1 MPPRWRGR
9 PTLASRLDAKE
20 ASGLGGASIRRAR
33 LATKLT
39 RYILFA
45 LVLGIVAGWATN
57 AAIDDGS
64 PDAAERLKAIAD
76 YLSIVTALFLR
87 LIKMIIAPLVFS
99 TLVAG
104 IAHMGDIAALGR
116 VGLRSLAWFIGATFV
131 SLTLG
136 LILVNL
142 LQPGIG
148 LDLPIPPA
156 TAASGV
162 ETAAFNLKD
171 FVSHLVPA
179 SIFEAMSSNEILP
192 IVIFSIFFGVALTAV
207 GERGKPIVKGVEA
220 LVQVMLQVTNYVMR
234 FAPFAVFTAVAS
246 SIAERGPE
254 IIFTF
259 GKFVGSFYLGLAI
272 LWAILIGAAFVI
284 VGPRTRHLVRYIRD
298 PVVLAF
304 STASSEAAYPRTLEA
319 LDRFGVPPRIA
330 SFVLPLGYSF
340 NLDGSMMYMTFASIF
355 IAQAYG
361 IDLTLGQEI
370 TMLLVLMITSK
381 GMAGVPRA
389 SLVVIAATLSMFK
402 IPEAGLLLILAVD
415 HFLDMGRSA
424 TNVVGNAVA
433 STVVA
438 RWEGTLNAEEPA
450 DIEPLHAPSHVAP
463 SKVADDH
470 F

>member
-1 MPPRWRGR
+1 M
-9 PTLASRLDAKE
+9 AK
-20 ASGLGGASIRRAR
+20 I
-33 LATKLT
+33 
-39 RYILFA
+39 
-45 LVLGIVAGWATN
+45 
-57 AAIDDGS
+57 
-64 PDAAERLKAIAD
+64 AE
-76 YLSIVTALFLR
+76 YLSIVTTLFLR

-104 IAHMGDIAALGR
+104 IAHMGDLAALGR
-116 VGLRSLAWFIGATFV
+116 VALRSLGWFIGASLV

-136 LILVNL
+136 LILVTAL
-142 LQPGIG
+142 HPGVG
-148 LDLPIPPA
+148 LNLPIPP
-156 TAASGV
+156 TSAASGV

-171 FVSHLVPA
+171 FVSHVVPA
-179 SIFEAMSSNEILP
+179 SIFDAMSTNEILP
-192 IVIFSIFFGVALTAV
+192 IVVFSVFFGVALTAT
-207 GERGKPIVKGVEA
+207 GERGRPIVRGVEA
-220 LVQVMLQVTNYVMR
+220 LVAVMLQLTNYVMR
-234 FAPFAVFTAVAS
+234 FAPFAVFTAVSGAL
-246 SIAERGPE
+246 AERGPQ
-254 IIFTF
+254 IIMTL
-259 GKFVGSFYLGLAI
+259 GKFVGSFYLGLII
-272 LWAILIGAAFVI
+272 LWALLIGAAFLI

-319 LDRFGVPPRIA
+319 LERFGVPPRIA

-340 NLDGSMMYMTFASIF
+340 NLDGSMMYMTFATIF

-361 IDLTLGQEI
+361 IGLTIGQEVV
-370 TMLLVLMITSK
+370 MLLVLMVTSK

-389 SLVVIAATLSMFK
+389 SLVVIAATMSMFR

-438 RWEGTLNAEEPA
+438 KWEGVLDHEKSP
-450 DIEPLHAPSHVAP
+450 DIDVKHAPSHVVREG
-463 SKVADDH
+463 KVHDH

>member
-1 MPPRWRGR
+1 
-9 PTLASRLDAKE
+9 L
-20 ASGLGGASIRRAR
+20 AR
-33 LATKLT
+33 LK
-39 RYILFA
+39 
-45 LVLGIVAGWATN
+45 
-57 AAIDDGS
+57 S
-64 PDAAERLKAIAD
+64 IAD

-104 IAHMGDIAALGR
+104 IAHMGDVAALGR
-116 VGLRSLAWFIGATFV
+116 VGVRSLGWFILASLV

-136 LILVNL
+136 LILVTAL
-142 LQPGIG
+142 HPGVG
-148 LDLPIPPA
+148 LNLPIPPA

-171 FVSHLVPA
+171 FISHVVPQ
-179 SIFEAMSSNEILP
+179 SIFEAMANNEILP
-192 IVIFSIFFGVALTAV
+192 IVVFSLFFGIALTAV
-207 GERGKPIVKGVEA
+207 GERGKPIVVGVEA
-220 LVQVMLQVTNYVMR
+220 LVKVMLQVTDYVMR
-234 FAPFAVFTAVAS
+234 CAPFAVFTAVTSAL
-246 SIAERGPE
+246 AERGPQ
-254 IIFTF
+254 IIATL
-259 GKFVGSFYLGLAI
+259 GKFVGSFYLGLAL
-272 LWAILIGAAFVI
+272 LWALLIGVCFLI

-340 NLDGSMMYMTFASIF
+340 NLDGSMMYMTFATIF

-361 IDLTLGQEI
+361 IHLSLGQEI

-389 SLVVIAATLSMFK
+389 SLVVIAATMSMFR

-433 STVVA
+433 ASVVA
-438 RWEGTLNAEEPA
+438 RWEGNLDPPEPA
-450 DIEPLHAPSHVAP
+450 DIEPRHAPSHVKRNGP
-463 SKVADDH
+463 VEDH

>member
-1 MPPRWRGR
+1 M
-9 PTLASRLDAKE
+9 AK
-20 ASGLGGASIRRAR
+20 R
-33 LATKLT
+33 LT
-39 RYILFA
+39 RYILIA
-45 LVLGIVAGWATN
+45 LVLGILVGWALN
-57 AAIDDGS
+57 YVIDDGS
-64 PDAAERLKAIAD
+64 PASAARLKSIAD

-87 LIKMIIAPLVFS
+87 LIKMIIAPLVFA

-104 IAHMGDIAALGR
+104 IAHMGDVAALGR
-116 VGLRSLAWFIGATFV
+116 VGVRSLGWFILASLV

-136 LILVNL
+136 LILVTAL
-142 LQPGIG
+142 DPGVG
-148 LDLPIPPA
+148 LNLPIPPT

-171 FVSHLVPA
+171 FVSHVVPQ

-192 IVIFSIFFGVALTAV
+192 IVVFSIFFGVALTAV
-207 GERGKPIVKGVEA
+207 GEAGRPIVRGVEA
-220 LVQVMLQVTNYVMR
+220 LVRVMLQVTDYVMR
-234 FAPFAVFTAVAS
+234 FAPLAVFTAVAS
-246 SIAERGPE
+246 ALAERGPE
-254 IIFTF
+254 IIATL
-259 GKFVGSFYLGLAI
+259 GKFVGSFYLGLLL
-272 LWAILIGAAFVI
+272 LWALLIGVCFLI
-284 VGPRTRHLVRYIRD
+284 VGPRTRHLVRYIRE

-319 LDRFGVPPRIA
+319 LDRFGVPARIA

-340 NLDGSMMYMTFASIF
+340 NLDGSMMYMTFATIF

-361 IDLTLGQEI
+361 IHLSLGQEI
-370 TMLLVLMITSK
+370 TMLLVLMVTSK

-389 SLVVIAATLSMFK
+389 SLVVIAATMSMFR

-433 STVVA
+433 ATLVA
-438 RWEGTLNAEEPA
+438 RWEGTLQHEEPPE
-450 DIEPLHAPSHVAP
+450 IEPPHAPSNVSRERP
-463 SKVADDH
+463 KEDH

>member
-1 MPPRWRGR
+1 M
-9 PTLASRLDAKE
+9 AK
-20 ASGLGGASIRRAR
+20 R
-33 LATKLT
+33 LT
-39 RYILFA
+39 RYILLA
-45 LVLGIVAGWATN
+45 LVLGIIAGWATN
-57 AAIDDGS
+57 AAIDDGTPAS
-64 PDAAERLKAIAD
+64 AERLKSIAE

-116 VGLRSLAWFIGATFV
+116 VGLRSLGWFILATII

-136 LILVNL
+136 LILVNT
-142 LQPGIG
+142 LQPGVG
-148 LDLPIPPA
+148 LNLPIPPV

-162 ETAAFNLKD
+162 DASGFNLKD
-171 FVSHLVPA
+171 FVSHVVPA
-179 SIFEAMSSNEILP
+179 SIFEAMSDNEILP
-192 IVIFSIFFGVALTAV
+192 IVVFSIFFGVALTAI
-207 GERGKPIVKGVEA
+207 GDKGKPIVHGVEA
-220 LVQVMLQVTNYVMR
+220 LVRVMLQVTDYVMR

-246 SIAERGPE
+246 ALTERGPQ
-254 IIFTF
+254 IIMTL

-272 LWAILIGAAFVI
+272 LWAILIGAAFII

-361 IDLTLGQEI
+361 IDLSIGQEI

-389 SLVVIAATLSMFK
+389 SLVVIAATISMFN

-415 HFLDMGRSA
+415 HFLDMGRSG

-433 STVVA
+433 SAVVA
-438 RWEGTLNAEEPA
+438 RWEGGLDTEEPP
-450 DIEPLHAPSHVAP
+450 DIEPPHAPSHVKRTGP
-463 SKVADDH
+463 IEDH

>member
-1 MPPRWRGR
+1 LTNRKR
-9 PTLASRLDAKE
+9 PACVAQNQEKFVAKN
-20 ASGLGGASIRRAR
+20 
-33 LATKLT
+33 LT
-39 RYILFA
+39 RWILIA
-45 LVLGIVAGWATN
+45 LVLGIIAGWVTN
-57 AAIDDGS
+57 VAIDDGS
-64 PDAAERLKAIAD
+64 PESAARLTKIAE

-104 IAHMGDIAALGR
+104 IAHMGDVAALGR
-116 VGLRSLAWFIGATFV
+116 VGVRSLAWFIGASLI

-136 LILVNL
+136 LILVHVFSPGVGLNL
-142 LQPGIG
+142 PL
-148 LDLPIPPA
+148 PPA

-162 ETAAFNLKD
+162 ETGGFNLSD
-171 FVSHLVPA
+171 FVTHVVPA
-179 SIFEAMSSNEILP
+179 SIFEAMSKNEILP
-192 IVIFSIFFGVALTAV
+192 IVVFSVFFGVALTAI
-207 GERGKPIVKGVEA
+207 GERGKPIVVGVEA
-220 LVQVMLQVTNYVMR
+220 LVRVMLQVTDYVMR

-246 SIAERGPE
+246 ALAERGPE
-254 IIFTF
+254 IIMTLS
-259 GKFVGSFYLGLAI
+259 KFVGSFYLGLFL
-272 LWAILIGAAFVI
+272 LWGVLVAAAFVI

-361 IDLTLGQEI
+361 IHLSLGEQV
-370 TMLLVLMITSK
+370 TMLLVLMVTSK

-389 SLVVIAATLSMFK
+389 SLVVIAATMSMFN

-415 HFLDMGRSA
+415 HFLDMGRSG

-433 STVVA
+433 SVVVA
-438 RWEGTLNAEEPA
+438 KWEGTLDPPEPA
-450 DIEPLHAPSHVAP
+450 DFEPAPAP
-463 SKVADDH
+463 AHRPPPLPGSEH

>member
-1 MPPRWRGR
+1 M
-9 PTLASRLDAKE
+9 AK
-20 ASGLGGASIRRAR
+20 
-33 LATKLT
+33 KLT
-39 RYILFA
+39 RYILIA
-45 LVLGIVAGWATN
+45 LVLGIVAGWAVN
-57 AAIDDGS
+57 AAIDDGTAGS
-64 PDAAERLKAIAD
+64 AERLKSIAD

-104 IAHMGDIAALGR
+104 IAHMGDVAALGR
-116 VGLRSLAWFIGATFV
+116 VGVRSILWFILASLV

-136 LILVNL
+136 LVLVSL
-142 LQPGIG
+142 LQPGLG
-148 LDLPIPPA
+148 LNLPLPPA

-179 SIFEAMSSNEILP
+179 SIFEAMSNNEILP
-192 IVIFSIFFGVALTAV
+192 IVIFSLFFGVALTAV
-207 GERGKPIVKGVEA
+207 GERGKPIIRGVEA
-220 LVQVMLQVTNYVMR
+220 LVRVMLQVTDYVMR

-246 SIAERGPE
+246 ALAERGPQ
-254 IIFTF
+254 IVATL
-259 GKFVGSFYLGLAI
+259 GKFVGSFYLGLII
-272 LWAILIGAAFVI
+272 LWAVLVGAAFVI

-340 NLDGSMMYMTFASIF
+340 NLDGSMMYMTFATIF

-361 IDLTLGQEI
+361 IHLGLGQEI

-389 SLVVIAATLSMFK
+389 SLVVIAATMSMFK

-433 STVVA
+433 ASVVA
-438 RWEGTLNAEEPA
+438 RWEGGLDPEEPA
-450 DIEPLHAPSHVAP
+450 DIEPPHAPSHVQRTGN
-463 SKVADDH
+463 VHDH

>member
-1 MPPRWRGR
+1 M
-9 PTLASRLDAKE
+9 A
-20 ASGLGGASIRRAR
+20 
-33 LATKLT
+33 KLT
-39 RYILFA
+39 RYILIA
-45 LVLGIVAGWATN
+45 LVLGIIAGWAIN
-57 AAIDDGS
+57 AAIDDGTPAS
-64 PDAAERLKAIAD
+64 AAQLKSIAD

-104 IAHMGDIAALGR
+104 IAHMGDVAALGR
-116 VGLRSLAWFIGATFV
+116 VGVRSIGWFILASLV

-136 LILVNL
+136 LLLVTVL
-142 LQPGIG
+142 HPGVG
-148 LDLPIPPA
+148 LNLPIPPA

-171 FVSHLVPA
+171 FVSHLVPQ
-179 SIFEAMSSNEILP
+179 SIFEAMSTNEILP
-192 IVIFSIFFGVALTAV
+192 IVIFSLFFGVALTAV
-207 GERGKPIVKGVEA
+207 GERGKPIVRGVEA
-220 LVQVMLQVTNYVMR
+220 LVRVMLQVTDYVMR

-246 SIAERGPE
+246 ALAERGPQ
-254 IIFTF
+254 IIATL
-259 GKFVGSFYLGLAI
+259 GKFVGSFYLGLFI
-272 LWAILIGAAFVI
+272 LWAVLIGVCFAI

-340 NLDGSMMYMTFASIF
+340 NLDGSMMYMTFATIF

-361 IDLTLGQEI
+361 IDLTIGQEI

-389 SLVVIAATLSMFK
+389 SLVVIAATMSMFR

-433 STVVA
+433 ASVVA
-438 RWEGTLNAEEPA
+438 RWEGNLDPEEPV
-450 DIEPLHAPSHVAP
+450 DIEPPHAPSHVKRTGP
-463 SKVADDH
+463 VEDH

>member
-1 MPPRWRGR
+1 M
-9 PTLASRLDAKE
+9 AK
-20 ASGLGGASIRRAR
+20 
-33 LATKLT
+33 KLT
-39 RYILFA
+39 RFILIA
-45 LVLGIVAGWATN
+45 LVLGVIAGWAIN
-57 AAIDDGS
+57 AAIDDGTPES
-64 PDAAERLKAIAD
+64 AARLKSIAE

-104 IAHMGDIAALGR
+104 IAHMGDVAALGR
-116 VGLRSLAWFIGATFV
+116 VGLRSLVWFILASLV

-136 LILVNL
+136 LILVNA

-148 LDLPIPPA
+148 LNLPLPPA
-156 TAASGV
+156 TAAAGV
-162 ETAAFNLKD
+162 ETTSFNLKD
-171 FVSHLVPA
+171 FVTHLVPA
-179 SIFEAMSSNEILP
+179 SIFEAMASNEILP
-192 IVIFSIFFGVALTAV
+192 IVIFSIFFGVALTAI
-207 GERGKPIVKGVEA
+207 GDKGKPIVKGVES
-220 LVQVMLQVTNYVMR
+220 LVGVMLQVTNYVMR
-234 FAPFAVFTAVAS
+234 FAPFAVFTAVTS
-246 SIAERGPE
+246 SIAEKGPD
-254 IIFTF
+254 ILFTF
-259 GKFVGSFYLGLAI
+259 GKFVGSFYLGLFI
-272 LWAILIGAAFVI
+272 LWALLIGAAFVI
-284 VGPRTRHLVRYIRD
+284 VGGRTRHLVRYIRD

-340 NLDGSMMYMTFASIF
+340 NLDGSMMYMTFATIF

-361 IDLTLGQEI
+361 IDLSLGQEI

-389 SLVVIAATLSMFK
+389 SLVVIAATMSMFN

-438 RWEGTLNAEEPA
+438 KWEGTLDPKEPT
-450 DIEPLHAPSHVAP
+450 DIEPQHAPSHKP
-463 SKVADDH
+463 PPLPGSDH